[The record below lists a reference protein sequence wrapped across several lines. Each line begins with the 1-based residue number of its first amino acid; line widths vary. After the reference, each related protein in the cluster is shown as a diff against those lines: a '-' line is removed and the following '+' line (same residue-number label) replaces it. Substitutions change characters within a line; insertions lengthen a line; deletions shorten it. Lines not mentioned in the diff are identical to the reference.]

1 MGLFSW
7 ILFGLIAGGI
17 AKFLMPGKDP
27 GGCLVT
33 ILLGIAG
40 ALLGGFISTELL
52 GYGGVTGFNLPSLLI
67 AIAGAV
73 LLLILYRLFLGRPR
87 GGGKGGG

>member
-1 MGLFSW
+1 MGLLSW
-7 ILFGLIAGGI
+7 ILFGLIVGGI

-40 ALLGGFISTELL
+40 ALLGGFLATELL
-52 GYGGVTGFNLPSLLI
+52 GWGGITGFDLRSL
-67 AIAGAV
+67 AIAVAGAI
-73 LLLILYRLFLGRPR
+73 LILGAYRLAVGRKR
-87 GGGKGGG
+87 R